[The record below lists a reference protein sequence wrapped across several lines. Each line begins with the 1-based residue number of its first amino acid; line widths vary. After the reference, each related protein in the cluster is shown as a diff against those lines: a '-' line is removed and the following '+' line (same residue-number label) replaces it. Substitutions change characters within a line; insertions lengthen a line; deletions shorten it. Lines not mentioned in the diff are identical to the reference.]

1 MLWSPLFMVEESKV
15 QDLKEFAQG
24 PLQQSDGTFQSS
36 LPPIPPNFVIF
47 CFLQSPPEKAWCM
60 KKEAAL
66 ERIPTYRFLFKRF
79 VIFMCNRVY
88 V

>member
-1 MLWSPLFMVEESKV
+1 MVEESKV
-15 QDLKEFAQG
+15 QELKEFAQG

-36 LPPIPPNFVIF
+36 LPSTSNSVIF
-47 CFLQSPPEKAWCM
+47 CFLQSPPEKAWRR
-60 KKEAAL
+60 KKDAAL